1 MELTLTADGQCV
13 LDRNIMESIGALP
26 PGKAPMD
33 SRQQDGS
40 VRICAKDMEDTLTTV
55 ELVHELE
62 QIMGHAK
69 IVNAPIEEIQQA
81 IASGYIEHG
90 MRGLK

>member
-26 PGKAPMD
+26 GGKVEV

-40 VRICAKDMEDTLTTV
+40 VRICAKDMEGTLTTA

-90 MRGLK
+90 MRGLE

>member
-26 PGKAPMD
+26 GGKVEV

-55 ELVHELE
+55 EPVHELE

-69 IVNAPIEEIQQA
+69 IVDAPIEEIQQA

-90 MRGLK
+90 MRGLE